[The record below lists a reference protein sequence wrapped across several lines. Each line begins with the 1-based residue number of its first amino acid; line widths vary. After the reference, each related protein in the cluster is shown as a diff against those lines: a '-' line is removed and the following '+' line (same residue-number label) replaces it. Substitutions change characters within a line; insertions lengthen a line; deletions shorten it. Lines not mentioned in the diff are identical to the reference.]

1 LDELIRKKM
10 AANDIRILKHGLT
23 VQRFR
28 TEANVTVGMREGDA
42 IKGAIGT
49 GTNYVGVCLTGDPEQ
64 ATDMFFGVS
73 KNGGTETASAD
84 GVIDV
89 ELVAPGTVME
99 CKATTVA
106 NVDTDAKILG
116 IVLDHVAFD
125 RSAATAAGVLTV
137 DEDEGTDPDVHG
149 LLILDIRVT
158 DGMCFITP
166 SNAWI
171 GRGQV

>member
-1 LDELIRKKM
+1 M
-10 AANDIRILKHGLT
+10 AANNVRILKHGLT

-28 TEANVTVGMREGDA
+28 TEANVTVGIREGDA

-64 ATDMFFGVS
+64 GTDMFFGVS
-73 KNGGTETASAD
+73 KSAGTETASAD

-89 ELVAPGTVME
+89 ELVMPGTVLE
-99 CKATTVA
+99 CLATTPA

-116 IVLDHVAFD
+116 VLLDHVTFD
-125 RSAATAAGVLTV
+125 RSAATAAGTLTV

-149 LLILDIRVT
+149 LMILDVRVT
-158 DGMCFITP
+158 DGMCYFTP